1 MKIKTTTITLFLYN
15 YYLLNIYSNQ
25 ISLVELFKS
34 LLLLLLEL
42 LELDVRAIGT

>member
-1 MKIKTTTITLFLYN
+1 MKIKSTTITLFLYN